1 MLINAFP
8 RGSVPMVSRKSVI
21 RASLTRALSIA
32 TLSCCLLPAASAQ
45 TLPDRRIPAMERGV
59 DESVAPGDDFFAY
72 ANGDW
77 LRSIAIPAGKDR
89 WNARNEIE
97 ELASHRVAELLDR
110 ARAAPSG
117 SAPRKVADYRAAY
130 MDEAAIEA
138 RGLAPIRP
146 LLDSIDRIRD
156 KASLTRMLG
165 AGLRADVDPLNWG
178 VYNSSHVLGLS
189 VEESIHGERSY
200 VAFLVQGGLGLPDR
214 EDYLSSDSTRTALRI
229 AYQQYIGRQLA
240 LMGLDRVDERAAA
253 VMMLETALARSHATR
268 ESSANDH
275 NADILW
281 SRAEL
286 AREAPGIDWNE
297 FFAAARLSG
306 QEAFVPWQPSA
317 LRGLAALVASQ
328 PIETWKDYLRVHVI
342 ERYADVLPRAF
353 AEQAFALHATAA
365 HDEGTQPP
373 RVERA
378 REATQLAM
386 GEAIG
391 RMYADRYFPPGQKS
405 RVRAIVANVTAA
417 FERRVE
423 AVSWMAPETK
433 RLALAKLKTLYVGI
447 GYPDHWQDYSD
458 LRVDSADALGNLRRV
473 EDRNYRRALSRRG
486 RPIDSAEWLMPVQT
500 PGALLVFQQNL
511 YDFSAALLQSPKF
524 DSAASD
530 AAAYGA
536 IGAIIG
542 HDVTHFVDVL
552 GAEYDARGATRHWW
566 TSDDMAR
573 FELAARPL
581 VDQFSSYQPF
591 SDVRVDGRLTRTE
604 NVADL
609 GGLVAAFDAY
619 RRALGSKASNGT
631 YVRQQDREFFIAF
644 ARSWRSKSTEAG
656 VRAQLKTDHAP
667 EMFRVF
673 TVRNL
678 DAWYDA
684 FDVRRG
690 QALYVEPQARVRI
703 W

>member
-1 MLINAFP
+1 MLINALP
-8 RGSVPMVSRKSVI
+8 RGTVSNMSRISVLL
-21 RASLTRALSIA
+21 ASLTPALSIA
-32 TLSCCLLPAASAQ
+32 ALSWCPLPAANAQ
-45 TLPDRRIPAMERGV
+45 ALSGRQIPTIESGV
-59 DESVAPGDDFFAY
+59 NESIEPGDDFFAY
-72 ANGDW
+72 ANGVW
-77 LRSIAIPAGKDR
+77 LRSTVLPPGKDR

-97 ELASHRVAELLDR
+97 ELASHRVAELLDS
-110 ARAAPSG
+110 ARAAPKG
-117 SAPRKVADYRAAY
+117 STPRKVADYRAAY
-130 MDEAAIEA
+130 MNETAIEA
-138 RGLAPIRP
+138 RGLASIRP

-165 AGLRADVDPLNWG
+165 AGLRADGDPLNWG

-214 EDYLSSDSTRTALRI
+214 EDYVSSDSSRTALRI
-229 AYQQYIGRQLA
+229 TYQKYIGRQLA
-240 LMGLDRVDERAAA
+240 LTGLDRGDERAAA

-275 NADILW
+275 NADTLW
-281 SRAEL
+281 SRADF
-286 AREAPGIDWNE
+286 AREAPGIDWSE
-297 FFAAARLSG
+297 FFAAAKLSR
-306 QEAFVPWQPSA
+306 QKAFVAWQPSA

-342 ERYADVLPRAF
+342 ERYAELLPDAF
-353 AEQAFALHATAA
+353 AEQALALHATAV
-365 HDEGTQPP
+365 HEDGKQPP
-373 RVERA
+373 RAERA

-391 RMYADRYFPPGQKS
+391 KMYADRYFPPEQKS

-417 FERRVE
+417 FVRRVE
-423 AVSWMAPETK
+423 AVRWMAPETK
-433 RLALAKLKTLYVGI
+433 TLALAKLKTLYVGI

-458 LRVDSADALGNLRRV
+458 LTVDSTDALGNLRRV
-473 EDRNYRRALSRRG
+473 EDRNYRRMIARLG
-486 RPIDSAEWLMPVQT
+486 RPIDSAEWLMQVQT

-511 YDFSAALLQSPKF
+511 YDFSAGLLQSPKF
-524 DSAASD
+524 DPTASD

-542 HDVTHFVDVL
+542 HDITHFVDVL
-552 GAEYDARGATRHWW
+552 GAEYDASGATRHWW
-566 TSDDMAR
+566 TSDDMVR
-573 FELAARPL
+573 FESAAGPL
-581 VDQFSSYQPF
+581 VNQFSSYRPF
-591 SDVRVDGRLTRTE
+591 PDISVDGKLTRTE

-619 RRALGSKASNGT
+619 RRALGSRVSNTAYG
-631 YVRQQDREFFIAF
+631 RQQDREFFIGF
-644 ARSWRSKSTEAG
+644 ARSWRSKSNEAG
-656 VRAQLKTDHAP
+656 MRAQLKTDHAP
-667 EMFRVF
+667 ETYRVS

-684 FDVRRG
+684 FDVQPG
-690 QALYVEPQARVRI
+690 QALYVEPKARVRI